1 MVGAQKIMY
10 KKAKQNHSRGKER
23 IEKAARNN
31 AKDLIW
37 QIAIFS
43 YFSVISIYKKKLRNN
58 IVAQ

>member
-1 MVGAQKIMY
+1 MY